1 MDFKDFFN
9 KRRQTYF
16 TRLGRYLKYVFNDF
30 FLLFLFILL
39 GAVLYNYSLL
49 LRNMTLDQTWLVFAL
64 VLLLSFLP
72 FVGRF
77 QSLIERADHI
87 FAAPLEKGLDFVMDE
102 QRRLSIIMPALL
114 LAAVTALVMPIFV
127 FFGHLRFP
135 EWIILFLTM
144 VVLKMQ
150 DLFVQK
156 SRFKSWENHWFTD
169 NNLLRWLIYFT
180 LLATTV
186 YTSTWFGAILSMIY
200 TISSAAVYQSKYIH
214 YRWNFLVLAEAEEKR
229 MGRLSRTINLF
240 TDVKGVGEKPKRLAF
255 LDPFI
260 NKLAS
265 KEADPYQYLYT
276 RAFFRRTSYL
286 NLFLRLTL
294 IGVIVIF
301 FIESLVWQLIVGII
315 FIYLTGFQI
324 IPLASL
330 YDRNSLI
337 AVYPI
342 NHGDKVKGFQRLIT
356 QLLIVQ
362 AVVFSLASFANYD
375 IINVI
380 ITFVI
385 FLIFVGIFAYLYV
398 PNKLKD
404 NKKRRSAL

>member
-1 MDFKDFFN
+1 MDFKDFFQ
-9 KRRQTYF
+9 KRRNAYF
-16 TRLGRYLKYVFNDF
+16 TRLARYLKYVFNDF

-64 VLLLSFLP
+64 VLLLSFFP

-77 QSLIERADHI
+77 QSLIENADHI
-87 FAAPLEKGLDFVMDE
+87 FVAPLEKGLDLVMDE
-102 QRRLSIIMPALL
+102 QRGLSLVTPGLL
-114 LAAVTALVMPIFV
+114 LALITALMMPVFV
-127 FFGHLRFP
+127 FFGYLRFP
-135 EWIILFLTM
+135 EWIILFLTTG
-144 VVLKMQ
+144 VLKMQ
-150 DLFVQK
+150 DLFVQQ
-156 SRFKSWENHWFTD
+156 SRFKSWESHWFTD
-169 NNLLRWLIYFT
+169 NNLLRWLIYFA

-186 YTSTWFGAILSMIY
+186 YTSTWFGAILSMFY
-200 TISSAAVYQSKYIH
+200 MISSAAIYQSKYKH

-240 TDVKGVGEKPKRLAF
+240 TDVKGISEKPKRLAF

-265 KEADPYQYLYT
+265 KDANPYQYLFT

-301 FIESLVWQLIVGII
+301 FVESLVWQLIIGII

-324 IPLASL
+324 IPLAGL

-342 NHGDKVKGFQRLIT
+342 NHDDKVKGFRRLIT

-362 AVVFSLASFANYD
+362 ALVFSLASFAEYD

-380 ITFVI
+380 IIFI
-385 FLIFVGIFAYLYV
+385 SFLIFVGIFAFLYV

-404 NKKRRSAL
+404 NKNRRRAL